1 LKFET
6 CLENKKFFNE
16 TDIQRIMR
24 DCIIGLDVLHRNNI
38 VHRDIKPQNIMLDE
52 HGKAK
57 FADFGISCILD
68 ELENGDNFRDS
79 AGTTPYM
86 APEICN
92 PEIVS
97 YSGKVAD
104 IWALGI
110 TCFGFTFNSMPY
122 WGENEMKIFE
132 SIRNDPLVM
141 PDDRKDVS
149 PGLINIIKGMLEKDP
164 SKRLT
169 LD

>member
-1 LKFET
+1 
-6 CLENKKFFNE
+6 
-16 TDIQRIMR
+16 
-24 DCIIGLDVLHRNNI
+24 
-38 VHRDIKPQNIMLDE
+38 MLDE

-57 FADFGISCILD
+57 YADFGISCILD
-68 ELENGDNFRDS
+68 ELEHGDNFKDS
-79 AGTTPYM
+79 AGTSPYM
-86 APEICN
+86 APEICD
-92 PEIVS
+92 PEIVT
-97 YSGKVAD
+97 YSGKKAD

-110 TCFGFTFNSMPY
+110 ATFGFTFNSMPY

-132 SIRNDPLVM
+132 SIKNDPLVM

-169 LD
+169 LDELKKDEWINQGFHINLGSDEAQVGMFNHYKAEDNEDVPEEIMEYA